1 MTLLPVLLQEQPAVV
16 LLLEKV
22 LVSWSSAI
30 DERSEHEDLRVSG
43 RRSVIPYVHERIEL
57 YCSSLA
63 LPEPFLSFRPLNLL
77 PIQSFYSLRSSSYIE
92 TQSPTGGPEV
102 VEILYNI

>member
-1 MTLLPVLLQEQPAVV
+1 MV
-16 LLLEKV
+16 LLLEKA
-22 LVSWSSAI
+22 LVPWLSAI
-30 DERSEHEDLRVSG
+30 DERSEHEDLRISG
-43 RRSVIPYVHERIEL
+43 HRSVIPYVHERIEL

-77 PIQSFYSLRSSSYIE
+77 PAQSFYSSSSGSYIE
-92 TQSPTGGPEV
+92 TQGPTGDPEV